1 MKNLIKIMV
10 IGLTLTLVS
19 IPGIAQNKE
28 ACKHEK
34 ITPENLL
41 TTLDAK
47 LDLNNTQEQ
56 RVKTLLDNLFTEK
69 KAIKEKHHALKTSE
83 RKKIQKEVA
92 TVLTKAQLEKYQAYK
107 KSHKKGHKAEHS
119 CHHNKKHSKKDMDQH
134 LETKL
139 KEMSKVLELNER
151 QRRDIRAIF
160 EKKKSKFEAKR
171 NEMQKQHKTRKER
184 FTENMKAILTAE
196 QYQIFLKVKEER
208 DQRYK
213 Y

>member
-10 IGLTLTLVS
+10 IGLTLTFAS
-19 IPGIAQNKE
+19 IKGIAQNKE

-56 RVKTLLDNLFTEK
+56 RVKTLLDNLFTVK
-69 KAIKEKHHALKTSE
+69 KALKEKHHSIKLEE

-92 TVLTKAQLEKYQAYK
+92 AVLTKAQLAKYKAFKQR
-107 KSHKKGHKAEHS
+107 HKTEHS
-119 CHHNKKHSKKDMDQH
+119 CHHNKKQSKTDKDQR

-139 KEMSKVLELNER
+139 KEITNVLELNER
-151 QRRDIRAIF
+151 QKRDIQAIF

-171 NEMQKQHKTRKER
+171 NEMQKQHKTRKVH

-196 QYQIFLKVKEER
+196 QYQIFLKLKEER
-208 DQRYK
+208 DQRFK